1 MNLRQKK
8 KLFKKKTGY
17 NPQKYAEQVFGCD
30 ASSRMKYSG
39 CIYHNCIKKKWG
51 GLAELERK
59 QESETREL
67 KRQQEIKNLENMN
80 RILGRRKS
88 WIELF
93 RRYSR

>member
-17 NPQKYAEQVFGCD
+17 NPQQYAERIFGCD
-30 ASSRMKYSG
+30 ASCRMKYSG
-39 CIYHNCIKKKWG
+39 RIYHNCIEKKWG
-51 GLAELERK
+51 GLAELKRK

-80 RILGRRKS
+80 HILGRRNS
-88 WIELF
+88 WIKLF